1 MKKAGWPKQK
11 EVHSPENR
19 IGQAWKEKTV
29 QVIGKCGESYKL
41 FDAPDG
47 HFTCNCGAV
56 VRYDDH
62 GNAACENCGE
72 IYNSGKVVIV
82 KRKSRITTRSF
93 IYKAFNKVD

>member
-1 MKKAGWPKQK
+1 MKCSRAGWPKQK

-19 IGQAWKEKTV
+19 IGQAWKENEAWVFDNEKYKV
-29 QVIGKCGESYKL
+29 GKR
-41 FDAPDG
+41 PIG

-56 VRYDDH
+56 VRYDEH

-72 IYNSGKVVIV
+72 IYNSGKSVIV

-93 IYKAFNKVD
+93 IYKAFHKVD